1 MYQQALCSALELII
15 NKALT
20 LNSGE
25 VVLGDLEQ
33 KNLTVILDELNF
45 PLSFYCLYDSGSEP
59 IKHSLCAKILVTSLT
74 EHSDCTIKTS
84 LATLKALQE
93 KEQLT
98 QLIKQDKLEI
108 EGDLQVAQQFMQF
121 AQSLH
126 IDWLTELSKHIGD
139 IPTFKLSR
147 LAKKSLNK
155 INFAKEQ
162 IQLDASEFLV
172 HEKRLVVSKSEV
184 NTFNQSVS
192 KVNEQVEKLETRI
205 AQLVEKHAIMN
216 ITNNIKS
223 NISN

>member
-1 MYQQALCSALELII
+1 
-15 NKALT
+15 
-20 LNSGE
+20 
-25 VVLGDLEQ
+25 
-33 KNLTVILDELNF
+33 
-45 PLSFYCLYDSGSEP
+45 
-59 IKHSLCAKILVTSLT
+59 
-74 EHSDCTIKTS
+74 
-84 LATLKALQE
+84 
-93 KEQLT
+93 
-98 QLIKQDKLEI
+98 
-108 EGDLQVAQQFMQF
+108 MQF

-205 AQLVEKHAIMN
+205 AQLLEKHAIMN
-216 ITNNIKS
+216 SINNIKS